1 MTFQSVVNV
10 DLNLGVPGD
19 IVIDEPNRTQPVTLA
34 AAAAIGL
41 FLTVANNTGL
51 ASPGGALAAG
61 SVVYGGVAVLPK
73 IEPLF
78 GSSAANP
85 LNPNLNV
92 QANEQVAML
101 TFGSCVLNI
110 PNAWNV
116 GDFLQYNLATG
127 VISTYSPSGAPSGG
141 NAQIPGAQMTRFGN
155 ANAGG
160 GLGIARFNA
169 PN

>member
-1 MTFQSVVNV
+1 MFQSVVNV

-19 IVIDEPNRTQPVTLA
+19 ICLDEPSRIEVSTLA
-34 AAAAIGL
+34 VAGALAL
-41 FLTVANNTGL
+41 FYTKANNTGL
-51 ASPGGALAAG
+51 VSPGGALTPG
-61 SVVYGGVAVLPK
+61 SIVYGGVAVLSK

-78 GSSAANP
+78 GSSAFNP
-85 LNPNLNV
+85 LNPNLNIA
-92 QANEQVAML
+92 ANEQAAML
-101 TFGSCVLNI
+101 TFGSCILNI

-116 GDFLQYNLATG
+116 GDNLQYNTATG

-141 NAQIPGAQMTRFGN
+141 NAQIPGAVMTRFGN
-155 ANAGG
+155 PAAGG

>member
-1 MTFQSVVNV
+1 MFQSVVNV

-19 IVIDEPNRTQPVTLA
+19 IILDEPSRIEPVTLA
-34 AAAAIGL
+34 VAGALGL
-41 FLTVANNTGL
+41 FYTKANNTGL
-51 ASPGGALAAG
+51 ASPGGTLTAG
-61 SVVYGGVAVLPK
+61 SIVYGGVAVLSK

-85 LNPNLNV
+85 LNPNLNI

-101 TFGSCVLNI
+101 TFGSCILNI
-110 PNAWNV
+110 PNAWDV
-116 GDFLQYNLATG
+116 GDFLSYTPGTG
-127 VISTYSPSGAPSGG
+127 VIQTYSPSGAPAGG
-141 NAQIPGAQMTRFGN
+141 NLQIPGAVMTRFGN

>member
-19 IVIDEPNRTQPVTLA
+19 IILDEPSRIEPATLA
-34 AAAAIGL
+34 VAGAIGL
-41 FLTVANNTGL
+41 FFTKSNSTGL
-51 ASPGGALAAG
+51 VSPGGTLTAG
-61 SVVYGGVAVLPK
+61 TTVYGGVAVLPK

-78 GSSAANP
+78 GSSASNP

-92 QANEQVAML
+92 AANEQAAFL
-101 TFGSCVLNI
+101 TFGSCIVSI

-116 GDFLQYNLATG
+116 GDFVQYNTTTG
-127 VISTYSPSGAPSGG
+127 VISTYSPSGSPSGG
-141 NAQIPGAQMTRFGN
+141 NAQIPGAVMTRFGN
-155 ANAGG
+155 AAAGG